1 MLASEQIRL
10 WLGVF
15 LFSLLPHVI
24 GVDDS
29 TILWL
34 HRLDDLGVVG
44 AHVLHE
50 VTVHAQ
56 RHHLVDLLRFSSS
69 ESKLLSF
76 VTTILAHEFIR
87 SQNEEAI
94 NDAIIPLEAR
104 AILGR

>member
-44 AHVLHE
+44 THVLHE

-56 RHHLVDLLRFSSS
+56 HHHLVDLIIRKQAVIFCDI
-69 ESKLLSF
+69 LS
-76 VTTILAHEFIR
+76 R
-87 SQNEEAI
+87 
-94 NDAIIPLEAR
+94 R
-104 AILGR
+104 C